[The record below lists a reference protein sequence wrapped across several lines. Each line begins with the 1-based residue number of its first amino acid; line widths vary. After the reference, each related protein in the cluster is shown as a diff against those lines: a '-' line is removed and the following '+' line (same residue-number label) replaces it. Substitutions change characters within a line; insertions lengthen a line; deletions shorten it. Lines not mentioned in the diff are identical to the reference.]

1 MEKNEKIAYNKLI
14 SRKNTMLF
22 AFPPI
27 GLFAWVYFAYFF
39 DVTNPVIM
47 IVIGVVISG
56 LADTWFRKINICP
69 FCKNPFFYREKMV
82 HEILALTY
90 LHKPNA
96 LTAVSQMMKLSFFG
110 QEMILS

>member
-69 FCKNPFFYREKMV
+69 FCKNPFFVQRKDGTRD
-82 HEILALTY
+82 ISFNIFTQTKCINCG
-90 LHKPNA
+90 KPDDE
-96 LTAVSQMMKLSFFG
+96 T
-110 QEMILS
+110 